1 MRKLFVVMTVLA
13 VGYSVLCYL
22 DYKRHRTKPAV
33 EMMAS
38 LYPTMGKGPV
48 NVVVFQDLRCPG
60 CKYFYDEMYPELKKR
75 YFSKGK
81 ATYSAIPLAFLS
93 ESDKAAHVA
102 LSVYY
107 VNVRHFFSYLEVLYD
122 KYSWKKP
129 DNMKDL
135 MSKAQLVKGIDLSAV
150 QRNVRRLQTRNI
162 LQRNFQ
168 EAKRVMDKV
177 ATPGI
182 FVDGVDMSENSLQE
196 LITHIDRKIWEKRG
210 Q

>member
-22 DYKRHRTKPAV
+22 DYKRHKTKPAV
-33 EMMAS
+33 EMMTS
-38 LYPTMGKGPV
+38 RYPTMGKGSV

-60 CKYFYDEMYPELKKR
+60 CKYFYDQMYPELKKR
-75 YFSKGK
+75 YFSKGQ
-81 ATYSAIPLAFLS
+81 ATYSVIPLAFLS

-107 VNVRHFFSYLEVLYD
+107 ANAQHFFSYLEVLYD
-122 KYSWKKP
+122 KYSWEKP
-129 DNMKDL
+129 DTTKDL
-135 MSKAQLVKGIDLSAV
+135 MSKAQLVKGLDLSAV
-150 QRNVRRLQTRNI
+150 QRNVHRLQTRNI

-168 EAKRVMDKV
+168 EAKRVMGKV